1 MAAAI
6 VVPYGEEL
14 YRCVA
19 VTRLIPN
26 GASSYLV
33 PDGHC
38 EQLGPDQHPADLAFA
53 DPPGHID

>member
-1 MAAAI
+1 GP
-6 VVPYGEEL
+6 VQPDGTWQ
-14 YRCVA
+14 RCVA